1 MRRLVKTI
9 KKTKEI
15 SISEAP
21 NISQTITIFTV
32 AQILFANKTVKTK
45 TSFLSERY
53 FEGAKTVGKGS
64 G

>member
-45 TSFLSERY
+45 NLS
-53 FEGAKTVGKGS
+53 
-64 G
+64 